1 MRATNRKSVDD
12 LDRELQILESQLY
25 SQDFSLVS
33 NKEKVRK
40 NVLTK
45 VNRKEAIA
53 MKKTIS
59 MKKISGIVAA
69 ALIGTALL
77 SQTAFAKEIMENIV
91 KMISL
96 GNIEVVQYETPD
108 IESYPFPQV
117 LEGKLFD
124 QEGKPVTT
132 FDKEIEAVYTK
143 DGEKIVDIDMNTGK
157 LTTEKEEALYEA
169 NNTLIVKD
177 KNLLNQYTCFEVK
190 LPSYLPEGYVFD
202 RAEFYKEADKE
213 VKDSKYISL
222 YFLNQATGESIYMQ
236 QRHADEET
244 AYSIGTDEIVEEVQ
258 VSGIKA
264 IMTGENSIDWE
275 ANGVLYGMSTQGK
288 IDKEQ
293 LIKIAESIQ

>member
-1 MRATNRKSVDD
+1 MRTTNKKNVDD
-12 LDRELQILESQLY
+12 LDRELQALEFQLY
-25 SQDFSLVS
+25 NQDFSLVS
-33 NKEKVRK
+33 NKEKVRR

-45 VNRKEAIA
+45 VNRKEVIA

-59 MKKISGIVAA
+59 MKKISGIVAV

-96 GNIEVVQYETPD
+96 GSIEVVQYEMPD

-157 LTTEKEEALYEA
+157 LTTEKEAASYEA
-169 NNTLIVKD
+169 NNTLVVKD

-190 LPSYLPEGYVFD
+190 LPSYLPDGYVFD
-202 RAEFYKEADKE
+202 HAEFDKEADKE

-222 YFLNQATGESIYMQ
+222 YFINQATEESIYMQ
-236 QRHADEET
+236 QRYADEET

-275 ANGVLYGMSTQGK
+275 ANGVLYGMSTHGK
-288 IDKEQ
+288 VEKEQ
-293 LIKIAESIQ
+293 LIKIAESIK